1 MSGSGVIC
9 ALRSAKVGAETALAM
24 LEGRTAEA
32 IGAYE
37 AGRDVECKEYLQ
49 ERAMYYGIE
58 HRSSESMFWKRR
70 VFT

>member
-1 MSGSGVIC
+1 MIRP
-9 ALRSAKVGAETALAM
+9 LRSAKAGAETALAM

-37 AGRDVECKEYLQ
+37 AGRDVECKEYLR

-70 VFT
+70 VST